1 MKKNVG
7 SGDRI
12 FRIVA
17 GLGLLSLLFV
27 LEAPMKY
34 LGLIGLVPL
43 ATSLMGWCPL
53 YTLLGVNTCKVAKT

>member
-1 MKKNVG
+1 MQKNVG
-7 SGDRI
+7 SVDRI
-12 FRIVA
+12 LRIVV
-17 GLGLLSLLFV
+17 GLGLLGLLFV

-53 YTLLGVNTCKVAKT
+53 YTLIGVNTCRARA

>member
-7 SGDRI
+7 STDKI
-12 FRIVA
+12 LRIVV

-53 YTLLGVNTCKVAKT
+53 YTLIGVNTCKAGT

>member
-1 MKKNVG
+1 MQKNVG
-7 SGDRI
+7 SADKTVRI
-12 FRIVA
+12 LL

-34 LGLIGLVPL
+34 LGLIGIVPL

-53 YTLLGVNTCKVAKT
+53 YTLLGVNTCRVKS